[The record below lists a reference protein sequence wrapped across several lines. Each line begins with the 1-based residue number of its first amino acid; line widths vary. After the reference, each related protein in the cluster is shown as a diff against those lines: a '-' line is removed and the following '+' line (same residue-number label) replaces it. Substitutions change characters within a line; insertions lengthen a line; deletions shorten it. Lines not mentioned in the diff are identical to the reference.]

1 MLAIISFV
9 VIVVLVGTVAIP
21 FFLFKKRK
29 EIPEL
34 AVYRDFLVKREI
46 IYHEINTT
54 ELEYSL
60 ELISWNDY
68 QSRIQDARFRVAR
81 MFYEQEIAIPSIS
94 RIDDQ
99 IEGQIEKKIKNLSE

>member
-1 MLAIISFV
+1 MVAVFSFIVII
-9 VIVVLVGTVAIP
+9 VLVGTVAIP

-29 EIPEL
+29 EVPEL
-34 AVYRDFLVKREI
+34 SIYRDFLVKREI

-60 ELISWNDY
+60 GLIPLNEY
-68 QSRIQDARFRVAR
+68 QSRVQDARFRVAR
-81 MFYEQEIAIPSIS
+81 IFYEQEIAIPTIS

-99 IEGQIEKKIKNLSE
+99 IEEQIEKEIKNLSE

>member
-1 MLAIISFV
+1 MVAVISFI
-9 VIVVLVGTVAIP
+9 VIIVLVGTVAIP

-29 EIPEL
+29 EVPEL
-34 AVYRDFLVKREI
+34 SVYRDFLVKREI

-60 ELISWNDY
+60 GLIPWNEY
-68 QSRIQDARFRVAR
+68 QSRVQDARVRVAR
-81 MFYEQEIAIPSIS
+81 IFYEQETAIPTIS

-99 IEGQIEKKIKNLSE
+99 IEEQIENEIKNLAE